1 MRELFIAD
9 WELAI
14 DDCES
19 ACSYRGG
26 GGGGEGDASHASHAS
41 LWIRPLL
48 IREVPISEGAC
59 VMDGTVG
66 KTLLSGHP
74 FNQDTAC
81 S

>member
-1 MRELFIAD
+1 MRELLLEIFIAD

-19 ACSYRGG
+19 AGG
-26 GGGGEGDASHASHAS
+26 GGGGHASHAPI
-41 LWIRPLL
+41 WIRPLL

-66 KTLLSGHP
+66 ETLLSGHP

>member
-1 MRELFIAD
+1 MTVSLHVA
-9 WELAI
+9 
-14 DDCES
+14 S
-19 ACSYRGG
+19 RGG
-26 GGGGEGDASHASHAS
+26 AHLSRL

-66 KTLLSGHP
+66 ETLLSDHP